1 MWIKLILVI
10 FLITLVLD
18 FTRDFYKSLY
28 YCFKNPKDPFSNFLG
43 MVGFLGYYGQGKS
56 MALTHTINRWREVA
70 KKHNKKLKVYT
81 NYYYNGQDGQL
92 ESFADIERLC
102 MEKMENKDDDTYI
115 IFAIDELQNVMNSR
129 NWNDTK
135 KFETLMSIFTQ
146 TRKLKVMFLYTS
158 PVASMSD
165 KSIRISSKDM
175 YYCKKVNR
183 YFFIRWRLSPNEIEC
198 NNGKMELSLFPSA
211 HTLLDKKLMDSYNS
225 FDFVK
230 SMSKKEYLKDSE
242 MNNNSIVNNNF
253 VNVKNKKR

>member
-1 MWIKLILVI
+1 MWFILLFVI

-18 FTRDFYKSLY
+18 FTRDFYKSLW

-43 MVGFLGYYGQGKS
+43 MVGFIGYYGQGKS
-56 MALTHTINRWREVA
+56 MALTHTINKW
-70 KKHNKKLKVYT
+70 KKVSEKYDKKLKVYT
-81 NYYYNGQDGQL
+81 NYHYNGQDGQL

-102 MEKMENKDDDTYI
+102 MEKMDNKDDDTYI

-158 PVASMSD
+158 PVSSMAD
-165 KSIRISSKDM
+165 KSIRVSSKDM

-183 YFFIRWRLSPNEIEC
+183 YFFVRWRIAPSELEGV
-198 NNGKMELSLFPSA
+198 NGKFQLPLFPTT
-211 HTLLDKKLMDSYNS
+211 HTLLDKELMDSYNS

-230 SMSKKEYLKDSE
+230 SMSKKEYLKESE
-242 MNNNSIVNNNF
+242 MNNNSFINNNF
-253 VNVKNKKR
+253 VTVKKSKK